1 MLCFHFLLDS
11 VLLCSTLLLIK
22 KENNKVDKDDNW
34 EENLPED
41 RSDLNEEGETELVR
55 RKVMDQ
61 GAEESDSVTPNP
73 RGGRVFFFFF
83 FTIVR
88 SLS

>member
-73 RGGRVFFFFF
+73 RGGGGGGGSFFFFF
-83 FTIVR
+83 
-88 SLS
+88 LPL